1 MKIVDITIPINNDIP
16 IWPES
21 TDFRL
26 SWSKRL
32 EKGDICNNSTLTIDT
47 HTGTHLDAPFHFFSN
62 GATIDKVYLGK
73 LIGPCTVCRLS
84 GVKDITP
91 AHLAKLNLS
100 PDTSRLLLQTDNS
113 RLHLLKT
120 NKFTDAFTALSPDSA
135 HWIVDNGIDLV
146 GIDYLSIGGYH
157 NGVDT
162 HKILLDAE
170 VVVVEGLDLVG
181 VEPGRYELICLPLK
195 ITGAEGAPARAVL
208 RKI

>member
-1 MKIVDITIPINNDIP
+1 VKIVDITISLNNSIP
-16 IWPES
+16 SWPES
-21 TDFRL
+21 KGFSL
-26 SWSKRL
+26 SWPKRL
-32 EKGDICNNSTLTIDT
+32 ENGDICNNSYLTIDT
-47 HTGTHLDAPFHFFSN
+47 HTGTHLDAPFHFFSK
-62 GATIDKVYLGK
+62 GATIEQVYLEK
-73 LIGPCTVCRLS
+73 LIGPCTVCCLS

-91 AHLAKLNLS
+91 ADLAQLNLS

-113 RLHLLKT
+113 RLQLTKT
-120 NKFTDAFTALSPDSA
+120 NEFKEVFTALSPAGA

-162 HKILLDAE
+162 HKILLNAE
-170 VVVVEGLDLVG
+170 VVVVEGLDLEG
-181 VEPGRYELICLPLK
+181 VEPGKYELICLPLK